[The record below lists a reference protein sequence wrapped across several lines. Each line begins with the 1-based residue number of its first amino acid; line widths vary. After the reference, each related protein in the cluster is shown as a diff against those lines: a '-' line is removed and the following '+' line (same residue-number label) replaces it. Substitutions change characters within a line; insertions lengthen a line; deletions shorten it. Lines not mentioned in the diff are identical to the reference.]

1 MASLQNPNVYLT
13 HFSSSGNHTA
23 RHRIVHNSSKSDVM
37 KKIIFLALIILGLA
51 SSNAFSQN
59 PVPEPDTLSNP
70 VQEGDPAVR
79 TLPPGLDYVEDDR
92 KRIMPEELPD
102 PVRQTL
108 ESGAEYSNWQKAA
121 IYKDKEKEEYLVEF
135 KEADKTTT
143 YRFNKEGRPVLEE

>member
-1 MASLQNPNVYLT
+1 
-13 HFSSSGNHTA
+13 
-23 RHRIVHNSSKSDVM
+23 M
-37 KKIIFLALIILGLA
+37 KKLIFLALIILGMA
-51 SSNAFSQN
+51 SSNTFSQN

-102 PVRQTL
+102 AVRQTL

-121 IYKDKEKEEYLVEF
+121 IYKDKDKEEYLVEF

-143 YRFNKEGRPVLEE
+143 YRFNKDGRPVLEE